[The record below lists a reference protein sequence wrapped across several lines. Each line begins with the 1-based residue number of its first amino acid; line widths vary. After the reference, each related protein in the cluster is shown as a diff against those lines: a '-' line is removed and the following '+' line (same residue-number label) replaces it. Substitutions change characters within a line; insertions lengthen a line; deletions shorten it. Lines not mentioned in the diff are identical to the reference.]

1 MDSTKNRLREELVS
15 RHCICVILSGWDTG
29 LLPEAGMGVG
39 PASYCMGLKNN
50 TIGVILTERVDC
62 VIS

>member
-39 PASYCMGLKNN
+39 PASYCIGLK
-50 TIGVILTERVDC
+50 IIQLVLFLRKESIA
-62 VIS
+62 S